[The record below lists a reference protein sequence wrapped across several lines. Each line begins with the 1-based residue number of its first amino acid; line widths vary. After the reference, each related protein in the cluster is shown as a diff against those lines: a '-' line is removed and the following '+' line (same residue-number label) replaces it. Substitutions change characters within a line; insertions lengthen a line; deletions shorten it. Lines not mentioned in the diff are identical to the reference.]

1 MASRKRQYP
10 GGYNDFAGPSTSAG
24 PGGYSGY
31 SDAPQQHA
39 PQPPAAAP
47 ADPKILDQN
56 SSFATKTALAFKNA
70 YADQTPS
77 ILLDMFIYF
86 RNTDN
91 NIVYKSA
98 SSALLNM
105 TSDTFAS
112 INSNIAGLPIELN
125 PEAIDKVLAYIH
137 GDALI
142 FPKPLTD
149 TSIVQKTFIAA
160 AYFKQV
166 ELANKLRQYAK
177 EQLRM
182 HFEFDNMN
190 EYATQQLPPPLF
202 LQQFPDNLDQ
212 LPMVG
217 APQGRQPPPQ
227 QQHQGGWRQQNQPV
241 TY

>member
-1 MASRKRQYP
+1 MKRNYP
-10 GGYNDFAGPSTSAG
+10 GEFNDFAPPQQAQQYG
-24 PGGYSGY
+24 GY
-31 SDAPQQHA
+31 SDAPQMSQQSA
-39 PQPPAAAP
+39 PPPTQ
-47 ADPKILDQN
+47 DPKILDQN

-77 ILLDMFIYF
+77 ILLDMFVYF

-105 TSDTFAS
+105 TSDTFAN
-112 INSNIAGLPIELN
+112 INSNIAGLPVELN
-125 PEAIDKVLAYIH
+125 PEAVDKVLAYIH

-149 TSIVQKTFIAA
+149 TSIVQKTYIAA
-160 AYFKQV
+160 AYFKQT

-182 HFEFDNMN
+182 HFEFDSMT
-190 EYATQQLPPPLF
+190 EYATTQLPPPLF
-202 LQQFPDNLDQ
+202 MQQFPENLDQ

-217 APQGRQPPPQ
+217 FPQGKMVAQPQ
-227 QQHQGGWRQQNQPV
+227 QAGGWRNQGQV
-241 TY
+241 GY

>member
-1 MASRKRQYP
+1 MKRNYP
-10 GGYNDFAGPSTSAG
+10 GEFNDFAP
-24 PGGYSGY
+24 PQQGGGGHHSGY
-31 SDAPQQHA
+31 AGFSDHQQNQAPP
-39 PQPPAAAP
+39 PQNQ
-47 ADPKILDQN
+47 DPKILDQN

-77 ILLDMFIYF
+77 ILLDMFVYF

-105 TSDTFAS
+105 TSDTFAN
-112 INSNIAGLPIELN
+112 INSNIAGLPAELN
-125 PEAIDKVLAYIH
+125 PEAVDKVLAYIH

-149 TSIVQKTFIAA
+149 TSIVQKTYVAA
-160 AYFKQV
+160 AYFKQT

-182 HFEFDNMN
+182 HFEFDSMT
-190 EYATQQLPPPLF
+190 EYANTQLPPPSSCNSS
-202 LQQFPDNLDQ
+202 QKIWISCQ
-212 LPMVG
+212 
-217 APQGRQPPPQ
+217 
-227 QQHQGGWRQQNQPV
+227 WPV
-241 TY
+241 FHRVKWLHHHNTKAAG

>member
-1 MASRKRQYP
+1 MGSRKRAYP
-10 GGYNDFAGPSTSAG
+10 NQFNDFQQGSSNQY
-24 PGGYSGY
+24 GGF
-31 SDAPQQHA
+31 SDVQQAP
-39 PQPPAAAP
+39 PPAAA

-160 AYFKQV
+160 AYFKQS
-166 ELANKLRQYAK
+166 ELCNKLRSYAK

-182 HFEFDNMN
+182 HFEFDNMQ
-190 EYATQQLPPPLF
+190 EYAHQHLPPPLF
-202 LQQFPDNLDQ
+202 LQQFPESMEQ
-212 LPMVG
+212 LPAVG
-217 APQGRQPPPQ
+217 APNGRMPAHQ
-227 QQHQGGWRQQNQPV
+227 QQQGGWRQQAT